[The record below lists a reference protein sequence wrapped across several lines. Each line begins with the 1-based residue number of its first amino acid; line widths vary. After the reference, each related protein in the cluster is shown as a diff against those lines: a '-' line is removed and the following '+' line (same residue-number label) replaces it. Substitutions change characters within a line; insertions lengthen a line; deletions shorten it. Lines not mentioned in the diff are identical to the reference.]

1 MQLFSAGL
9 TKPSLN
15 GIKKAMK
22 CFVNNY
28 PSQNLYFVLFRIG
41 KELCWPVLKTDS
53 LAQSLKNP
61 QGKISGCCRRF
72 YLIAAFR
79 TTNS

>member
-28 PSQNLYFVLFRIG
+28 PSQNLYYILFRIG
-41 KELCWPVLKTDS
+41 KRGL
-53 LAQSLKNP
+53 LACFEDGFSCTIVKKSPGQNIRQL
-61 QGKISGCCRRF
+61 
-72 YLIAAFR
+72 
-79 TTNS
+79 